1 MTDLLR
7 ASGAV
12 IGDPEKEAM
21 HAVIDSGWLTA
32 GPINAR
38 FEQALAD
45 YIGVPHLLTCNSG
58 SSANLL
64 ATAALFATG
73 HLQPGDRIRVP
84 AMSFPTTV
92 NPLLLYGARPV
103 LVDVDPET
111 MCPVSDVDVAAHPL
125 GNPIPPHLT
134 PSWIEDCCDALG
146 AIDATGLHVGKHALV
161 GTLSLFPAHH
171 ITTGEGG
178 AVWTSDPDIYRALQ
192 NIRDWGRDCWCSP
205 GDNNTCGMRF
215 DWHFP
220 PLPKR
225 YDHKYTITHLGYNLK
240 MTEVQAACGLAQMKR
255 LPDFVEARR
264 RNYAHLRS
272 RLAALEEFII
282 LPRETAGSRASWFGF
297 PFTLRE
303 EGMRAPLQ
311 TYLVERNIDSR
322 LCFAGNLAR
331 QPYMHERRHLWD
343 ADGGLAGA
351 DKVMNDSLWVGV
363 WPGLTIANLDHMAD
377 VIGQFFGR
385 FD

>member
-1 MTDLLR
+1 MSDLLR
-7 ASGAV
+7 ASGAI

-32 GPINAR
+32 GPVNTR

-64 ATAALFATG
+64 AIAALFATG
-73 HLQPGDRIRVP
+73 HLEPGDKVRVP

-111 MCPVSDVDVAAHPL
+111 MCPVAEVDVAAHPL
-125 GNPIPPHLT
+125 GNPIPLALTPHLL
-134 PSWIEDCCDALG
+134 EDCCDALG
-146 AIDATGLHVGKHALV
+146 TLDASGQHVGKHALV

-178 AVWTSDPDIYRALQ
+178 AVWTSDPEIFHALQ
-192 NIRDWGRDCWCSP
+192 NIRDWGRDCWCAP

-215 DWHFP
+215 AWHFP
-220 PLPKR
+220 PLPPR

-255 LPDFVEARR
+255 LPNFVETRR
-264 RNYAHLRS
+264 RNYAHLRQC
-272 RLAALEEFII
+272 LAPLEEFLI
-282 LPRETAGSRASWFGF
+282 LPRETAGGRASWFGF

-303 EGMRAPLQ
+303 EEMRAPLQ
-311 TYLVERNIDSR
+311 AYLVERNIDSR

-331 QPYMHERRHLWD
+331 QPYMHERRHLWES
-343 ADGGLAGA
+343 DGELAGA
-351 DKVMNDSLWVGV
+351 DTVMRNSLWVGV

-385 FD
+385 FE